1 MARDTSNLWSADS
14 PPDDNARALTGQV
27 KADVA
32 IIGGGITGLSA
43 SLHLAQAGVRVCL
56 LEANRIGHGG
66 SGRNVGLVNAGLW
79 TPPEAVTAT
88 LGPEAGARL
97 NRALADG
104 PQVVFDLI
112 RDLGIDCAPRR
123 NGTLHC
129 ADNQRG
135 LRDLQD
141 RFRQLSAMGAPVK
154 LLDAAETATRT
165 GSPRFRAAL
174 WDGRAGT
181 IQPLAFTQGL
191 ARAARDAGAQIYEDA
206 MATGVT
212 RSGSGWQVS
221 TASGRVTAAKLIQAT
236 NAYGTAGPSQNGF
249 IPIHFSQLA
258 TEPLPEDLRQSILP
272 GGEGCWD
279 TALVMSS
286 FRLDAE
292 GRLLIG
298 ALGDLDGFGGAV
310 HRSWARRKL
319 AQLYPQLSDLPFEY
333 GWSGRIAMTPDHLP
347 RVDDIG
353 PDAISIHGYSG
364 RGIAPGTVFGKSA
377 VGWVVQGDVDAFPVA
392 IRPPQPI
399 LMARARGLFYEAG
412 VTLFHLLAA
421 RG

>member
-1 MARDTSNLWSADS
+1 MVRDESNLWSADS
-14 PPDDNARALTGQV
+14 PPDGNARALTGQV

-43 SLHLAQAGVRVCL
+43 ALHLAQAGVRVCL

-141 RFRQLSAMGAPVK
+141 RYRQLSAMGAPVK
-154 LLDAAETATRT
+154 LLDAAETAART

-212 RSGSGWQVS
+212 RSGSGRQVS

-236 NAYGTAGPSQNGF
+236 NAYGAAGLSQNGF

-258 TEPLPEDLRQSILP
+258 TVPLPEDLRQSILP

-279 TALVMSS
+279 TDLVMSS

-319 AQLYPQLSDLPFEY
+319 ARLYPQLSDLPFEY

-377 VGWVVQGDVDAFPVA
+377 VGWVVKGDVDAFPVA

>member
-1 MARDTSNLWSADS
+1 MARDPTNLWSAAS
-14 PPDDNARALTGQV
+14 PPAAAHPLTRDV
-27 KADVA
+27 TADVA

-43 SLHLAQAGVRVCL
+43 ALHLAQAGVRVCL

-79 TPPEAVTAT
+79 TPPEAVIAT
-88 LGPEAGARL
+88 LGSQAGTRL
-97 NRALADG
+97 NRGLAEG
-104 PQVVFDLI
+104 PRLVFDLI
-112 RDLGIDCAPRR
+112 RDLGIDCAAKR

-129 ADNQRG
+129 AHNQRG

-141 RFRQLSAMGAPVK
+141 RFRQFAAMGAPVK
-154 LLDAAETATRT
+154 LLDAAETAART
-165 GSPRFRAAL
+165 GSARYRAAL

-181 IQPLAFTQGL
+181 IQPLSYTQGL
-191 ARAARDAGAQIYEDA
+191 ARAARAAGAEIYEDA
-206 MATGVT
+206 TATGVT
-212 RSGSGWQVS
+212 RTGSGWQVA
-221 TASGRVTAAKLIQAT
+221 TASGQVTAAKLIQAT
-236 NAYGTAGPSQNGF
+236 NAYGRSGLPQNGF
-249 IPIHFSQLA
+249 IPVHFFQLA
-258 TEPLPEDLRQSILP
+258 TEPLPDDLRQTILA

-298 ALGDLDGFGGAV
+298 SLGNLQGSGGTA

-319 AQLYPQLSDLPFEY
+319 AQLYPQLPGLIFEH

-347 RVDDIG
+347 RVTEIG
-353 PDAISIHGYSG
+353 PDAISIYGYSG

-377 VGWVVQGDVDAFPVA
+377 VDWAIKGDRHAFPVE
-392 IRPPQPI
+392 IRPVETVRLSRTKGLLFEVGATLTH
-399 LMARARGLFYEAG
+399 LMSAR
-412 VTLFHLLAA
+412 V
-421 RG
+421 